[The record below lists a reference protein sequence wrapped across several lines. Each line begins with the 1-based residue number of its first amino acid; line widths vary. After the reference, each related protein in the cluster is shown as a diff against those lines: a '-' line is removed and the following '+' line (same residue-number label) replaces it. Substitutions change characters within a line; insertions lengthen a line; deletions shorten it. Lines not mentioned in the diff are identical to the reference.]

1 PFCSKML
8 FACPLRLPLLQK
20 TTMLFLFLNLDNWLG
35 TLSNGMFTAPF
46 TLPAENSAGVRTS
59 TKKAPFFIASLNS
72 LLSVGANRF
81 LKIPNIAITVIMMK
95 ISLTLCF
102 DIHNPFWVHWF
113 WQWH

>member
-1 PFCSKML
+1 MKIHFPFSILHFQLFYVLPRSAIDYILKTVL
-8 FACPLRLPLLQK
+8 FQNAFACPLRLPLLQK

-59 TKKAPFFIASLNS
+59 TKNAPFFIASLNS

-81 LKIPNIAITVIMMK
+81 LKIPNIFI
-95 ISLTLCF
+95 
-102 DIHNPFWVHWF
+102 
-113 WQWH
+113 